1 VVAFDIEPRSI
12 AWGSNPCDSSEPLGV
27 QHYKKGEKITHTFT
41 MTFIPS
47 DLTWAHR
54 LDHYTKTANDQNIH
68 VLNFVL
74 SVLIVIVLLVL
85 G

>member
-1 VVAFDIEPRSI
+1 
-12 AWGSNPCDSSEPLGV
+12 
-27 QHYKKGEKITHTFT
+27 

-54 LDHYTKTANDQNIH
+54 LDHYIKTSNDQNIH

-74 SVLIVIVLLVL
+74 SVLIVAVLLVV